1 MTRAA
6 DIEQEIHQRLVLLG
20 SHPTTCE
27 DFDCEW
33 IEEAKEIAILQGELE
48 LRDTLEA
55 CRTNSSNN

>member
-1 MTRAA
+1 MST
-6 DIEQEIHQRLVLLG
+6 ELENEIHQRLVLLG

-48 LRDTLEA
+48 LESALET
-55 CRTNSSNN
+55 CRTNTSNN